1 VIIRIVKPGEIFAE
15 VILFERDTY
24 PVTARALKDSIV
36 YALPKQKFHEM
47 LEGKDFRTNFIRLLM
62 EKHRYL
68 TERILSLNA
77 DDVETR
83 FFKFLRHQF
92 GPLDEIQPGMSKK
105 EMAHAIGA
113 TPETFSR
120 LLLKLRRKRLLYWQ
134 KKEIL
139 CSKNFWKKLEF

>member
-1 VIIRIVKPGEIFAE
+1 
-15 VILFERDTY
+15 
-24 PVTARALKDSIV
+24 
-36 YALPKQKFHEM
+36 
-47 LEGKDFRTNFIRLLM
+47 
-62 EKHRYL
+62 
-68 TERILSLNA
+68 
-77 DDVETR
+77 
-83 FFKFLRHQF
+83 
-92 GPLDEIQPGMSKK
+92 MSKK